1 MSNKWN
7 EFVMVLLRDGIKL
20 RDKEDSLVWD
30 KNNKDGIIIAKNT
43 YEIMS

>member
-20 RDKEDSLVWD
+20 RDKNDSLVWD
-30 KNNKDGIIIAKNT
+30 KNSKDGIITAKYT
-43 YEIMS
+43 YEII